1 MSSKLQ
7 SQKMADTSKDELL
20 LDGGINRITT
30 TSRSTKQVPAC
41 VSNIALIFGN
51 ISIVCTNKIFNCCTV
66 LMSSKLKFAI
76 ELQAVY
82 LRCTT
87 YLRMPLFGIIPVVTL
102 FVVCAGAVNTTHTS
116 NNNSHKITQILLWMS
131 HIYAKPVHLLMFI
144 YWIVPLVVS
153 KYTIS
158 RCQTNVTT
166 INSNPAKEATLC

>member
-1 MSSKLQ
+1 MNVIKITISKN
-7 SQKMADTSKDELL
+7 
-20 LDGGINRITT
+20 GGHFKRRAAVGRRNNRITT
-30 TSRSTKQVPAC
+30 TSRRSKQVPAC

-66 LMSSKLKFAI
+66 LISSKLKFAI

-116 NNNSHKITQILLWMS
+116 NNNSQNNTNLIVNVAHLCKTS
-131 HIYAKPVHLLMFI
+131 SSTHVHLLDCSSGRIKI
-144 YWIVPLVVS
+144 YNFALS
-153 KYTIS
+153 D
-158 RCQTNVTT
+158 
-166 INSNPAKEATLC
+166 